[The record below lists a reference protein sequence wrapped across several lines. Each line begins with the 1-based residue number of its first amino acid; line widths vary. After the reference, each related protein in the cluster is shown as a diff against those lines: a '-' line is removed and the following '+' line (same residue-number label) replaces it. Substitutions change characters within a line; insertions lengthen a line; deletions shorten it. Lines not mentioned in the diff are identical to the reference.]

1 MTNRE
6 HMIRLLQAPTK
17 ETYQYF
23 IREFGC
29 AKIPYDECVKHTSC
43 YECWEHWLESEVTTD
58 DHA

>member
-6 HMIRLLQAPTK
+6 HMIGLLQAHTK
-17 ETYQYF
+17 ESYQYF
-23 IREFGC
+23 NREFGC
-29 AKIPYDECVKHTSC
+29 SHISVDECIKHDTC